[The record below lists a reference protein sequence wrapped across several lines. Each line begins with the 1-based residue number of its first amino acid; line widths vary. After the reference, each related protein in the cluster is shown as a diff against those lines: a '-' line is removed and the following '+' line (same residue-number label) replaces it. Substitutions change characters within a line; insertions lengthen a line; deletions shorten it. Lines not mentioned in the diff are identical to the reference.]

1 MVLPMTRISSAEAP
15 AAPMRGSNRYLL
27 ASAGAGIAILLLALG
42 AAVLGNYE
50 QSVLTRAFLF
60 AVPALTVGVL
70 WGFTGVLTFSQGAF
84 FGIGCYAAGLAF
96 THLGFNA
103 GIAVGALLA
112 GMIAAAAIAGLVS
125 WLSFWYGATSLYVA
139 VVTLVVPIVVVQLIY
154 SGGSFTGSSSGLV
167 GFPVPELSKIG
178 WYWVAGLLLVATTAV
193 IGVFLGSDF
202 GSVLRAIRDN
212 EQRSLYLGI
221 RTGWIKGLL
230 MMAMAA
236 ICAVAGYVY
245 TCVGVIA
252 SSQQAG
258 FVFGTELVINV
269 ALGGRSSVLGPV
281 FGTVGL
287 EWINA
292 YLSGFLPFVW
302 KFIVGVIFVGVILL
316 LPDGILGALWNFI
329 RRVSPAMRK
338 AERGEPPAIVLKPSL
353 PRASRQRADSR
364 AALELTGVTK
374 NYGALRVLEGIDL
387 NVASGELV
395 AIVGPNGAGKTTLM
409 RCISDGME
417 RTAGTIRIEGVSIE
431 KSSPAEIVSL
441 GLGRSFQNT
450 NVYDTLTVTECLR
463 LARYRHER
471 LSFVEKAPV
480 IHLPEVAHE
489 VLTATGLQD
498 YLGET
503 VANLSHGMKRALE
516 LAMVLAME
524 PTVLILDE
532 PTAGL
537 TKEDRHVIGD
547 ILRDLQKRHGIAILL
562 IEHDFDFVKQ
572 VCSRLVVLH
581 RGKLVI
587 DGTAAEVTAS
597 PIVQDIYSGQAQ

>member
-1 MVLPMTRISSAEAP
+1 MMQAQSAQGSSP
-15 AAPMRGSNRYLL
+15 LL
-27 ASAGAGIAILLLALG
+27 AVRDI
-42 AAVLGNYE
+42 
-50 QSVLTRAFLF
+50 SV
-60 AVPALTVGVL
+60 
-70 WGFTGVLTFSQGAF
+70 
-84 FGIGCYAAGLAF
+84 
-96 THLGFNA
+96 
-103 GIAVGALLA
+103 
-112 GMIAAAAIAGLVS
+112 
-125 WLSFWYGATSLYVA
+125 
-139 VVTLVVPIVVVQLIY
+139 
-154 SGGSFTGSSSGLV
+154 
-167 GFPVPELSKIG
+167 
-178 WYWVAGLLLVATTAV
+178 
-193 IGVFLGSDF
+193 
-202 GSVLRAIRDN
+202 
-212 EQRSLYLGI
+212 
-221 RTGWIKGLL
+221 
-230 MMAMAA
+230 
-236 ICAVAGYVY
+236 
-245 TCVGVIA
+245 
-252 SSQQAG
+252 
-258 FVFGTELVINV
+258 VFGGIV
-269 ALGGRSSVLGPV
+269 AL
-281 FGTVGL
+281 
-287 EWINA
+287 N
-292 YLSGFLPFVW
+292 
-302 KFIVGVIFVGVILL
+302 GVSFDMQKGQ
-316 LPDGILGALWNFI
+316 ILGLI
-329 RRVSPAMRK
+329 
-338 AERGEPPAIVLKPSL
+338 
-353 PRASRQRADSR
+353 
-364 AALELTGVTK
+364 
-374 NYGALRVLEGIDL
+374 
-387 NVASGELV
+387 
-395 AIVGPNGAGKTTLM
+395 GPNGAGKTTLM